1 MAIDIFHPT
10 KSVIADGLEG
20 KVILIY
26 GGNNLG
32 KSVQATRF
40 PKPYVIACEMGL
52 NGIDGIPYTPV
63 TRWSDFKIIVQQFTG
78 DTAEQ
83 AKQLYSTIIVDEVY
97 ASSIYCQDYVCSIY
111 GDGALTMAD
120 GDSKHNL
127 YQLYEKEYFRQINL
141 LVSAGYTVVFIAH
154 EQIDSQTKFITPKG
168 DKRCMNPIID
178 KCDYVVYL
186 KSNGVDAKGNVIKSS
201 GYLAQTKDFF
211 ARARIE
217 YTPTFLQEFTAES
230 LTAAIQEGIDKKRE
244 LENATVTT
252 FSEQQKLNTVE
263 KLDFNEIMSQFKH
276 LISIIPGSSDSATTS
291 EEGVK
296 FKTFYAPKIMQ
307 ITEKYLGKGKKVS
320 QCNENQVEALSLI
333 VTELTA
339 FLKSNNIEIE

>member
-1 MAIDIFHPT
+1 MIDIFNAP

-32 KSVQATRF
+32 KTAQAVRF
-40 PKPYVIACEMGL
+40 PKPFVIACEMGL
-52 NGIDGIPYTPV
+52 NGIDGVPYAPV
-63 TRWSDFKIIVQQFTG
+63 TRWSDFKAIVKQFTN
-78 DTAEQ
+78 TATIKK
-83 AKQLYSTIIVDEVY
+83 AKELYSTIIVDEVY
-97 ASSIYCQDYVCSIY
+97 ASSIYAQDYVCATY

-154 EQIDSQTKFITPKG
+154 SQTNSQTNFITPKG

-186 KSNGVDAKGNVIKSS
+186 KSNGTDVEGNVIKSS
-201 GYLAQTKDFF
+201 GFLAETKEFF

-217 YTPTFLQEFTAES
+217 YTPTYLKEFTAES
-230 LTAAIQEGIDKKRE
+230 LTSAIQEGIRKKRE
-244 LENATVTT
+244 IDNSTVTS
-252 FSEQQKLNTVE
+252 FEEQQKLNTIE
-263 KLDFNEIMSQFKH
+263 ELDFNS
-276 LISIIPGSSDSATTS
+276 LINNFNQIIENIPGSSDINGTT
-291 EEGVK
+291 EEGLY
-296 FKTFYAPKIMQ
+296 FKNYWANKITQ
-307 ITEKYLGKGKKVS
+307 ITEKHLGKGGRVS
-320 QCNENQVEALSLI
+320 QCNENQVEAISLI
-333 VTELTA
+333 VNELQELTNQ
-339 FLKSNNIEIE
+339 KK

>member
-1 MAIDIFHPT
+1 MAIDIFHAS
-10 KSVIADGLEG
+10 KSVIANGLEG

-40 PKPYVIACEMGL
+40 PKPFVIACEMGL
-52 NGIDGIPYTPV
+52 NGIDGVPYQPV
-63 TRWSDFKIIVQQFTG
+63 TRWSDFKTVIQQFTG
-78 DTAEQ
+78 PTKDK
-83 AKQLYSTIIVDEVY
+83 AKELYSTIIVDEVY
-97 ASSIYCQDYVCSIY
+97 ASSIYCQDYVCATY

-141 LVSAGYTVVFIAH
+141 LVSAGYTIVFIAH
-154 EQIDSQTKFITPKG
+154 EQVDSQTKYITPKG

-186 KSNGVDAKGNVIKSS
+186 KSNGVDSKGNVIKSS

-217 YTPTFLQEFTAES
+217 YTPTVLPEFTAES
-230 LTAAIQEGIDKKRE
+230 LAAAIQEGIDKKRE

-252 FSEQQKLNTVE
+252 FSEQQKLNEVE
-263 KLDFNEIMSQFKH
+263 KLDFDEIVKEFKT
-276 LISIIPGSSDSATTS
+276 LIANIPGSDDNTYMTEA
-291 EEGVK
+291 GQK
-296 FKTFYAPKIMQ
+296 FKNYYAPKIVQ
-307 ITEKYLGKGKKVS
+307 ITEKYLGKGKHVS

-333 VTELTA
+333 VIELKE
-339 FLKSNNIEIE
+339 FLNNEK

>member
-1 MAIDIFHPT
+1 
-10 KSVIADGLEG
+10 
-20 KVILIY
+20 
-26 GGNNLG
+26 
-32 KSVQATRF
+32 
-40 PKPYVIACEMGL
+40 MGL
-52 NGIDGIPYTPV
+52 NGIDGVPYQPV
-63 TRWSDFKIIVQQFTG
+63 TRWSDFKTIVQQFTG
-78 DTAEQ
+78 NTKDK
-83 AKQLYSTIIVDEVY
+83 AKELYSTIIVDEVY
-97 ASSIYCQDYVCSIY
+97 ASSIYCQDYVCSTY

-120 GDSKHNL
+120 GDSRHNL

-154 EQIDSQTKFITPKG
+154 EQVDSQTKYITPKG

-186 KSNGVDAKGNVIKSS
+186 KSNGVDSKGNVIKSS

-217 YTPTFLQEFTAES
+217 YTPTFLPEFTAES
-230 LTAAIQEGIDKKRE
+230 LAAAIQEGIDKKRE

-263 KLDFNEIMSQFKH
+263 RLDFNEIMKEFQS
-276 LISIIPGSSDSATTS
+276 LIANIPGSNDNTYMT
-291 EEGVK
+291 EDGQK
-296 FKTFYAPKIMQ
+296 FKNYYAPKIVQ
-307 ITEKYLGKGKKVS
+307 ITEKYLGKGKRVS

-333 VTELTA
+333 VMELKE
-339 FLKSNNIEIE
+339 FLNSEKN

>member
-1 MAIDIFHPT
+1 MASIDIFNAP
-10 KSVIADGLEG
+10 KSVIANGLEG

-32 KSVQATRF
+32 KSYQATRF
-40 PKPYVIACEMGL
+40 PKPFVIACEMGL
-52 NGIDGIPYTPV
+52 NGIDGVSYAPV
-63 TRWSDFKIIVQQFTG
+63 TRWADFKSIVRQFTG
-78 DTAEQ
+78 PTKEQ
-83 AKQLYSTIIVDEVY
+83 AKELYSTIIVDEVY
-97 ASSIYCQDYVCSIY
+97 ASSIYCQDYVCSTY

-154 EQIDSQTKFITPKG
+154 AQMDSNTKFISPKG

-186 KSNGVDAKGNVIKSS
+186 KSNGVDSEGRVIKSS
-201 GYLAQTKDFF
+201 AYLAQTNEFF

-217 YTPTFLQEFTAES
+217 YTPTFIKEFTAEN
-230 LTAAIQEGIDKKRE
+230 LTKAIQEGIDKKRE
-244 LENATVTT
+244 LDHSTVTS

-263 KLDFNEIMSQFKH
+263 ELDFNTLVTEFNN
-276 LISIIPGSSDSATTS
+276 LVANIPGSSDMEAITDD
-291 EEGVK
+291 GIK
-296 FKTFYAPKIMQ
+296 FKTYWTPKIVQ
-307 ITEKYLGKGKKVS
+307 ITEKYLGKGCKVS
-320 QCNENQVEALSLI
+320 QCNENQTEALSLI
-333 VTELTA
+333 VDELKE
-339 FLKSNNIEIE
+339 LIKG

>member
-1 MAIDIFHPT
+1 MVDIFNAS
-10 KSVIADGLEG
+10 KSVIANGLEG
-20 KVILIY
+20 KIILIY
-26 GGNNLG
+26 GSNNLG
-32 KSVQATRF
+32 KTYQATRF
-40 PKPYVIACEMGL
+40 PKPFVIACEMGL
-52 NGIDGIPYTPV
+52 NGIDGIPYAPV
-63 TRWSDFKIIVQQFTG
+63 TRWSDFKSIVKQFTG
-78 DTAEQ
+78 PTMEK
-83 AKQLYSTIIVDEVY
+83 AKELYSTIIVDEVY
-97 ASSIYCQDYVCSIY
+97 ASSIYCQDYVCSTY

-154 EQIDSQTKFITPKG
+154 AQVDTQTKFISPKG

-186 KSNGVDAKGNVIKSS
+186 QSNGVDSEGRVIKSS
-201 GYLAQTKDFF
+201 AYLAQTKDFF

-217 YTPTFLQEFTAES
+217 YTPTYIKEFTAEN

-244 LENATVTT
+244 LDHSTVTS
-252 FSEQQKLNTVE
+252 FAEQQKLNTVE
-263 KLDFNEIMSQFKH
+263 ELDFDK
-276 LISIIPGSSDSATTS
+276 LIAKFNTLIANIPGSSDTDCAT

-296 FKTFYAPKIMQ
+296 FKTYWAPKIVQ
-307 ITEKYLGKGKKVS
+307 ITEKHLGKGGRVS

-333 VTELTA
+333 VDELSEL
-339 FLKSNNIEIE
+339 LKG

>member
-1 MAIDIFHPT
+1 
-10 KSVIADGLEG
+10 
-20 KVILIY
+20 
-26 GGNNLG
+26 
-32 KSVQATRF
+32 
-40 PKPYVIACEMGL
+40 MGL
-52 NGIDGIPYTPV
+52 NGIDGVPYQPV
-63 TRWSDFKIIVQQFTG
+63 TRWSDFKTIVQQFTG
-78 DTAEQ
+78 NTKDK
-83 AKQLYSTIIVDEVY
+83 AKELYSTIIVDEVY
-97 ASSIYCQDYVCSIY
+97 ASSIYCQDYVCSTY

-154 EQIDSQTKFITPKG
+154 EQVDSQTKYITPKG

-186 KSNGVDAKGNVIKSS
+186 KSNGVDSKGNVIKSS

-217 YTPTFLQEFTAES
+217 YTPTFLPEFTAES
-230 LTAAIQEGIDKKRE
+230 LAAAIQEGIDKKRE

-263 KLDFNEIMSQFKH
+263 RLDFNEIMKEFQS
-276 LISIIPGSSDSATTS
+276 LIANIPGSNDNTYMT
-291 EEGVK
+291 EDGQK
-296 FKTFYAPKIMQ
+296 FKNYYAPKIIQ
-307 ITEKYLGKGKKVS
+307 ITEKYLGKGKRVS

-333 VTELTA
+333 VMELKE
-339 FLKSNNIEIE
+339 FLNSEEN